1 MKYLKRFNES
11 DSWAGSL
18 YAYHNPIP
26 PSRGVDQVPIPNQ
39 EAHPY
44 KCKDCDMEFYSL
56 DDDIESKKNIEK
68 YDDDSKILDHFSD
81 TDNKNIISVIT
92 YLGFVFTSILFLYNS
107 E

>member
-26 PSRGVDQVPIPNQ
+26 PSRGVDQFTIPSH
-39 EAHPY
+39 ESHPY

-56 DDDIESKKNIEK
+56 DDDIVCLNCGS
-68 YDDDSKILDHFSD
+68 
-81 TDNKNIISVIT
+81 TDYEDLSYGN
-92 YLGFVFTSILFLYNS
+92 
-107 E
+107 

>member
-26 PSRGVDQVPIPNQ
+26 PSRGLDQVPIPNQ

-56 DDDIESKKNIEK
+56 DGDIVCLNCGS
-68 YDDDSKILDHFSD
+68 
-81 TDNKNIISVIT
+81 TDYEDLT
-92 YLGFVFTSILFLYNS
+92 YGN
-107 E
+107 